1 MGKGNSRAS
10 KKRAAKKAKAAIK
23 SGNAV
28 IDPSS
33 SVVANVVSTN
43 NSKGGQKVRIAPTRM
58 LTTICVYTH
67 RHNTQLN

>member
-33 SVVANVVSTN
+33 SVVADVVSTN
-43 NSKGGQKVRIAPTRM
+43 NSKGGQKVRM
-58 LTTICVYTH
+58 LPRGCS
-67 RHNTQLN
+67 QLNVYILTSTILN